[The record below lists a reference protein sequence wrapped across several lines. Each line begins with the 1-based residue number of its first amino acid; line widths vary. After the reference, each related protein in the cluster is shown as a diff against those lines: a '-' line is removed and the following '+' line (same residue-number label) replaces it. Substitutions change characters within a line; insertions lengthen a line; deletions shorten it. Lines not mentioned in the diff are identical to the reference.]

1 VRTLVATDIA
11 ARGIDVDG
19 ISHVINYDLPNI
31 PESYVHRIGRTARA
45 GADGIAISFC
55 EAEERPFLRDIEKLI
70 RMSIPAGEHA
80 SDRRSPAPPREH
92 HANGSRPAQQ
102 QRKQQHNGPHRAR
115 TERKPDANRHRRPAE
130 APAAAHGG
138 EIGAVAFMQPKRG
151 GQRHRGAYAGQRAP
165 R

>member
-1 VRTLVATDIA
+1 RAGHVRTLVATDIA

-19 ISHVINYDLPNI
+19 ISHVINYDHPNI

-55 EAEERPFLRDIEKLI
+55 EAEERPFLRDIEKVI

-92 HANGSRPAQQ
+92 HANGSRPSRASITPMAHA
-102 QRKQQHNGPHRAR
+102 RRSNSANSIKTESTAPGPSANPTPTAIVAPLKCLRPRLAAR
-115 TERKPDANRHRRPAE
+115 
-130 APAAAHGG
+130 
-138 EIGAVAFMQPKRG
+138 
-151 GQRHRGAYAGQRAP
+151 
-165 R
+165 